1 MQLLFHLLLVCPLVI
16 RASRCSGTATPGPP
30 NPLPIDDSE
39 PKLVKSV
46 KNGHLYTIGAN
57 SNISKQIYLVHVY
70 GTAYEMGYAQGA
82 LLGDELKEFI
92 PKVFAY
98 LETQVFKNASTNP
111 FEAWVARTGLNL
123 ALDLSYGVTKKYT
136 PSYAMEE
143 IYGLSNATGI
153 SADDIRRMQWIGE
166 LTRGACSMYG
176 AWGEATM
183 QSRQG
188 RLLQLRALDWD
199 TDGPFKDYASITV
212 YHPTPESASAGH
224 AFANVGF
231 IGWMASVTGMSS
243 VPLAIS
249 EIGVSYPDETFGPE
263 RYLAP
268 GYPFGFVIRDV
279 LQFDLSLT
287 EAIDRITGAKRTC
300 DLILGVGDGN
310 SNSFRG
316 FRYSPESALVM
327 DDANL
332 LPLTDWHPRIPD
344 VVYWGMDWICE
355 NDNRM
360 LSHQLN
366 AYHGNISVHNTIRYM
381 LPYVQTGNL
390 HIAIYDHSAMTM
402 HVAFAA
408 DSEYKGSLVN
418 AYQRQYMRLD
428 MASLFSLPPP
438 KIKV

>member
-1 MQLLFHLLLVCPLVI
+1 MEQLLFLLLVCSSTVQ
-16 RASRCSGTATPGPP
+16 ASRCSGTAKPGPP
-30 NPLPIDDSE
+30 NNLPIDDSE
-39 PKLVKSV
+39 PVLVKSV
-46 KNGHLYTIGAN
+46 KNGHLYTVGAN
-57 SNISKQIYLVHVY
+57 NDISKQVHLVHVY

-82 LLGDELKEFI
+82 LLGDELKEFL
-92 PKVFAY
+92 PKLFTY
-98 LETQVFKNASTNP
+98 LETQVFKNSSTNP
-111 FEAWVARTGLNL
+111 YEAWVARIGINL
-123 ALDLSYGVTKKYT
+123 ALDLSYEATKKYT
-136 PSYAMEE
+136 PSYVMEE
-143 IYGLSNATGI
+143 IYGISNATGI
-153 SADDIRRMQWIGE
+153 SADKIRRMQWIGE
-166 LTRGACSMYG
+166 LTRGSCSMYG
-176 AWGEATM
+176 AWGNATM

-199 TDGPFKDYASITV
+199 TDGPFKDYASVVV
-212 YHPTPESASAGH
+212 YHPTPESSSAGH

-243 VPLAIS
+243 QPLAVS
-249 EIGVSYPDETFGPE
+249 EIGVSYPDKSFGPE

-279 LQFDLSLT
+279 LQFDQSLT
-287 EAIDRITGAKRTC
+287 DAIDRITGAKRTC
-300 DLILGVGDGN
+300 DLILGVGDGK

-316 FRYSPESALVM
+316 FRYSPDSALVM

-332 LPLTDWHPRIPD
+332 LPLEDWHPRIPS

-366 AYHGNISVHNTIRYM
+366 AYYGNISVHNTIRNM

-402 HVAFAA
+402 HLAFAA
-408 DSEYKGSLVN
+408 DSTYSGPLMN
-418 AYQRQYMRLD
+418 AYQRQYVRLD
-428 MASLFSLPPP
+428 MARLFDLPPP
-438 KIKV
+438 KKSV